1 MLINVINHLF
11 ECYYTYVQLVD
22 NYTIFMFVFFVAH
35 LADWVKTCQ
44 IDDPAFEECSRESIQ
59 GLFKQLAK
67 GKVFY
72 IDHRLIFWFMLMF
85 ENSTE
90 IAIHFNLTWIQLGI
104 EGFDEID
111 TIDPMKLNRIKIFQG
126 DGPVSINSSL
136 SRASVTGFGD
146 TQVVK
151 SK

>member
-1 MLINVINHLF
+1 
-11 ECYYTYVQLVD
+11 
-22 NYTIFMFVFFVAH
+22 
-35 LADWVKTCQ
+35 
-44 IDDPAFEECSRESIQ
+44 
-59 GLFKQLAK
+59 
-67 GKVFY
+67 
-72 IDHRLIFWFMLMF
+72 MLMF

-146 TQVVK
+146 TQVEK